1 MSIKITN
8 GNAADE
14 VAPQFSAERMVE
26 VQRIINQYPEGKHKS
41 ALMRILHMA
50 EEDFGGWLSVPTM
63 NYVAGILNIQPIEVY
78 EVATFYTMFNI
89 EKPGKVVLEVC
100 RTGPCMLVGSDN
112 IIDHLKQKLGV
123 EVGGTSADGMF
134 TLKTLWLRTDVAV
147 WKTLPRTFDD
157 RKSRRITGRIPERT
171 FNFIEQLGDGKKAI
185 IGTCKRSWN

>member
-1 MSIKITN
+1 MMKSTPDAS
-8 GNAADE
+8 GPM
-14 VAPQFSAERMVE
+14 PQFSPERLAEVD
-26 VQRIINQYPEGKHKS
+26 RIIKQYPEGRSKS
-41 ALMRILHMA
+41 ALMRIMHMA

-63 NYVAGILNIQPIEVY
+63 QYIAGLLNIQPIEVY

-134 TLKTLWLRTDVAV
+134 TLKTAECLGACGYGPMLQCGKHYHEHLTIEKVDE
-147 WKTLPRTFDD
+147 LLETF
-157 RKSRRITGRIPERT
+157 RKEH
-171 FNFIEQLGDGKKAI
+171 A
-185 IGTCKRSWN
+185 